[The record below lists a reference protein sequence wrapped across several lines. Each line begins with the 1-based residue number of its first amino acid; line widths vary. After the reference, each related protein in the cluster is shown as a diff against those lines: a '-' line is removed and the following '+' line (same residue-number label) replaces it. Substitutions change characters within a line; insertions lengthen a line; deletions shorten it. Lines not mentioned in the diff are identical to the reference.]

1 MRWAY
6 LSRGRTRLIGHNFPK
21 RKIGP
26 DWRSFLDA
34 WYDKFDWLEY
44 SVEKD
49 AAYCFHCFLFKSSSN
64 STQHGHDVFT
74 KTGFRNWKKAWE
86 NFKSHIGEANSI
98 HNNARNS
105 CEDFRNKKQSVPYA
119 IARQE

>member
-34 WYDKFDWLEY
+34 WYTTYDWLEY

-49 AAYCFHCFLFKSSSN
+49 AAYREIQLDITRACAEETTQVIMSELGNASFSLLVDESRDVSVKEQMAVILRLVIRLFI
-64 STQHGHDVFT
+64 V
-74 KTGFRNWKKAWE
+74 
-86 NFKSHIGEANSI
+86 ILYVI
-98 HNNARNS
+98 
-105 CEDFRNKKQSVPYA
+105 C
-119 IARQE
+119 